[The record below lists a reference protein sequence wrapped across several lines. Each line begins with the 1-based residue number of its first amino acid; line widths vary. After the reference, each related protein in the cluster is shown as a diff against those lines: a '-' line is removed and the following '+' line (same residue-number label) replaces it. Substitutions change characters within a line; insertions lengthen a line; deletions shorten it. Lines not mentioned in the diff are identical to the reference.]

1 LSRNIGAAVITALA
15 SISTFLLIGNYTIVM
30 TQKPPALFEQT
41 ALVQAVDWLAK
52 NGTTDEV
59 VLASEPTSQLVAI
72 RTPLRLYFGHEM
84 ETLHY
89 DEKSLAVERF
99 YRGEQTPEWLEVQ
112 GITWVILGPHET
124 EWGGTPLESYG
135 VEIAYQ
141 NSLVIIYRI
150 THP

>member
-1 LSRNIGAAVITALA
+1 
-15 SISTFLLIGNYTIVM
+15 M

-52 NGTTDEV
+52 NGTADEV

-99 YRGEQTPEWLEVQ
+99 YRGEQTPGWLEEQ

-124 EWGGTPLESYG
+124 EWRGTPLESDG